1 MKVGTKTQ
9 STLQPDK
16 FSVNALGEDT
26 YELSLCEN
34 VVETEQVIE
43 MDGENLVEKL
53 YEYNL
58 TLEVNKIKSYE
69 ELVSALVSLKY
80 SYGDEFALMKKG
92 FRNAQDEEYLDY
104 ESYVDECKVFSR
116 QYWLK

>member
-1 MKVGTKTQ
+1 MKVGTKTK
-9 STLQPDK
+9 STVQPDK
-16 FSVNALGEDT
+16 FSVNALGADS

-34 VVETEQVIE
+34 IVETERITE
-43 MDGENLVEKL
+43 TDGENLVEKL

-58 TLEVNKIKSYE
+58 TLEVHKIKSYE

-92 FRNAQDEEYLDY
+92 IVNSYNDEYVNY
-104 ESYVDECKVFSR
+104 ISYVNDCKSFAK
-116 QYWLK
+116 QYLS

>member
-9 STLQPDK
+9 STVQPDK

-34 VVETEQVIE
+34 IVETEQVIE
-43 MDGENLVEKL
+43 MVGENLVEKL

-58 TLEVNKIKSYE
+58 TLEVHNIKSYE

-92 FRNAQDEEYLDY
+92 IINSYDDEYVNY
-104 ESYVDECKVFSR
+104 VSYVNDCKSFAK
-116 QYWLK
+116 QYWS